1 MRIDYGGAVIPWYE
15 APLAGGVNYTWQ
27 EKPVAPPVEEIKQYI
42 ANEQYQQEK
51 MRESSGG
58 FNDFMGKVDP
68 IKMALIA
75 AATISGNPELIPLIV
90 GADTAA
96 KGGSAEDILKSAGI
110 SYVTQGVGSEIGSA
124 LGSGT
129 DVLTADDLYT
139 GQAMTNLANS
149 GGEIGS
155 GIGNAAVSTA
165 IPQTSINQYE
175 LSPKFDVSPNV
186 TTEFVSPELDPNAY
200 QTNYGELAK
209 TELPTQG
216 TYQMGQGTSLSADA
230 STNPLNPFYNTA
242 NPEVSANFNTVS
254 NLVGGGAESNLAA
267 LDTLASNPLIPLG
280 GGGIGG
286 AELGSVGSIL
296 GTGQGLGQQTLAQV
310 LAPTGLSGVSVQDL
324 ASDKPVYSSNLNTT
338 DALRAANTLRKL
350 LTTQKTQLTQQAQ
363 KTALQNAQN
372 TQQQSNMAN
381 ILRGTQMPQT
391 MIPSIY
397 KQQNPFN
404 FGQQNQP
411 VQDTNAL
418 AKLLRTA

>member
-15 APLAGGVNYTWQ
+15 SPLAGGVNYTWQ
-27 EKPVAPPVEEIKQYI
+27 ERPPEAPVQDKSTWGQGGGG
-42 ANEQYQQEK
+42 
-51 MRESSGG
+51 GG
-58 FNDFMGKVDP
+58 FFGGFFENLDDAVNTLPGGWLLPAAVAVAVTTGYVDP
-68 IKMALIA
+68 SVFATEAGTTALATEGATTLTA
-75 AATISGNPELIPLIV
+75 AELATLSEASAL
-90 GADTAA
+90 ADTAM
-96 KGGSAEDILKSAGI
+96 AGAG
-110 SYVTQGVGSEIGSA
+110 GVGAGAGTVGAFTGATETGLGTLAGEGATTDLAGTTLLGDAGATGAAESAIGS
-124 LGSGT
+124 
-129 DVLTADDLYT
+129 
-139 GQAMTNLANS
+139 
-149 GGEIGS
+149 
-155 GIGNAAVSTA
+155 
-165 IPQTSINQYE
+165 
-175 LSPKFDVSPNV
+175 
-186 TTEFVSPELDPNAY
+186 
-200 QTNYGELAK
+200 ELAS
-209 TELPTQG
+209 EPLG
-216 TYQMGQGTSLSADA
+216 TFQMGQGTSLSADA

-296 GTGQGLGQQTLAQV
+296 GTGEGLGQQTLAQV

-381 ILRGTQMPQT
+381 MLRGTQMAQT
-391 MIPSIY
+391 PLPAIY
-397 KQQNPFN
+397 KQANPFN

-411 VQDTNAL
+411 VQDTTAL
-418 AKLLRTA
+418 ANLLRTA

>member
-1 MRIDYGGAVIPWYE
+1 MRIDMGGRVIPWYE
-15 APLAGGVNYTWQ
+15 SVPIGAYNFTKEERPPEAPPEDKTNWGVGGLYGNGGGISGFFADLDDAVNTLPGGWLLPVAVAVTVATGYVDPTLFATEAGTTALATEGATTLTAAELATLSEASALADTAMAGAGGVGAGAETVGAFTGAT
-27 EKPVAPPVEEIKQYI
+27 ETGLGTLAGEGATTDLAGTTLLGDVGATGAAETAIGSEL
-42 ANEQYQQEK
+42 ANE
-51 MRESSGG
+51 
-58 FNDFMGKVDP
+58 
-68 IKMALIA
+68 
-75 AATISGNPELIPLIV
+75 PL
-90 GADTAA
+90 
-96 KGGSAEDILKSAGI
+96 
-110 SYVTQGVGSEIGSA
+110 
-124 LGSGT
+124 GT
-129 DVLTADDLYT
+129 
-139 GQAMTNLANS
+139 
-149 GGEIGS
+149 
-155 GIGNAAVSTA
+155 
-165 IPQTSINQYE
+165 
-175 LSPKFDVSPNV
+175 F
-186 TTEFVSPELDPNAY
+186 
-200 QTNYGELAK
+200 
-209 TELPTQG
+209 
-216 TYQMGQGTSLSADA
+216 QMGQGTSLSADA

-254 NLVGGGAESNLAA
+254 NLVGGGAESNIAA

-296 GTGQGLGQQTLAQV
+296 GTGEGLGQQTLGQV

-324 ASDKPVYSSNLNTT
+324 ASENPVYSSNTNVK
-338 DALRAANTLRKL
+338 DALRVANTLRKL
-350 LTTQKTQLTQQAQ
+350 LTPQQQATQ
-363 KTALQNAQN
+363 RTALQNAQN